1 MTPPV
6 FNDDLCLLQ
15 CVEDLAVEQL
25 ITQLA
30 VEALAVTVLP
40 RAAGF
45 DVGSLCTNSSDPI
58 PKCFGDK
65 LRSVVGADVDRNA
78 ARYKLT

>member
-25 ITQLA
+25 IAQLA
-30 VEALAVTVLP
+30 VEALAVAILP
-40 RAAGF
+40 RASEF
-45 DVGSLCTNSSDPI
+45 DVGGPGANSSDPI